1 MKKNKLNQVQ
11 RIARLERLVTEMYL
25 KVEAFKVRV
34 EQLEKKGVE
43 KKLERKMLHFEAEKK
58 VKVGRKEGSKEK

>member
-34 EQLEKKGVE
+34 EQLENNE
-43 KKLERKMLHFEAEKK
+43 NTSSL
-58 VKVGRKEGSKEK
+58 

>member
-34 EQLEKKGVE
+34 EQLESKDE
-43 KKLERKMLHFEAEKK
+43 KE
-58 VKVGRKEGSKEK
+58 

>member
-25 KVEAFKVRV
+25 KVEAFKVRI
-34 EQLEKKGVE
+34 E
-43 KKLERKMLHFEAEKK
+43 KLENNENTSSL
-58 VKVGRKEGSKEK
+58 

>member
-34 EQLEKKGVE
+34 EQLENKDE
-43 KKLERKMLHFEAEKK
+43 KE
-58 VKVGRKEGSKEK
+58 

>member
-34 EQLEKKGVE
+34 EQLENKDE
-43 KKLERKMLHFEAEKK
+43 DISSL
-58 VKVGRKEGSKEK
+58 

>member
-25 KVEAFKVRV
+25 KVEAVKVRI
-34 EQLEKKGVE
+34 E
-43 KKLERKMLHFEAEKK
+43 KLENNENTSSL
-58 VKVGRKEGSKEK
+58 

>member
-34 EQLEKKGVE
+34 EQLENKNNE
-43 KKLERKMLHFEAEKK
+43 DISSL
-58 VKVGRKEGSKEK
+58 

>member
-34 EQLEKKGVE
+34 EQLENKDDKK
-43 KKLERKMLHFEAEKK
+43 
-58 VKVGRKEGSKEK
+58 

>member
-34 EQLEKKGVE
+34 EQLENKYEDKTTG
-43 KKLERKMLHFEAEKK
+43 
-58 VKVGRKEGSKEK
+58 